1 MTQSTCSSPLPPA
14 SRACQWNFL
23 FNPIFPDSQNLINS
37 GSFHHPTF
45 SLRSL
50 ATRILTTFLFAYLHF
65 QKWETLEDLC
75 TPLGRVLLFTIALP
89 HCWLLMMV
97 FTPLG
102 FCVWFL
108 QPRTYCLSLVP
119 LLWLPKTFKYSL
131 YITSLVFK
139 LDRVPCYTV
148 LWYPYLF
155 FIALIIIMAIITS
168 FIQWLPLP
176 GIGIGSVLFIAS
188 PTPRTWHVIDTY
200 YIFAKWMDEWS
211 QPNMSSHT
219 FIPKLFSMITN
230 DLLVAKSTGYFL
242 ISISTQ

>member
-23 FNPIFPDSQNLINS
+23 FNPIFSDSQNLINS

-75 TPLGRVLLFTIALP
+75 TPLGRVLLFTVALP
-89 HCWLLMMV
+89 HYWLLMMV

-108 QPRTYCLSLVP
+108 QPGTYCLSLVP

-139 LDRVPCYTV
+139 LDRVPLLHSFMV
-148 LWYPYLF
+148 SLPF
-155 FIALIIIMAIITS
+155 FYSSYHNYGRHYIIYSM
-168 FIQWLPLP
+168 
-176 GIGIGSVLFIAS
+176 AS
-188 PTPRTWHVIDTY
+188 PPWNRDWICFVHCIPNTSYLACHRY
-200 YIFAKWMDEWS
+200 LLYIC
-211 QPNMSSHT
+211 
-219 FIPKLFSMITN
+219 
-230 DLLVAKSTGYFL
+230 
-242 ISISTQ
+242 

>member
-1 MTQSTCSSPLPPA
+1 MCGFFSLEHTVSPLSHCCDYPKLSSTVYT
-14 SRACQWNFL
+14 SRPLFL
-23 FNPIFPDSQNLINS
+23 SWT
-37 GSFHHPTF
+37 GS
-45 SLRSL
+45 
-50 ATRILTTFLFAYLHF
+50 
-65 QKWETLEDLC
+65 
-75 TPLGRVLLFTIALP
+75 
-89 HCWLLMMV
+89 
-97 FTPLG
+97 
-102 FCVWFL
+102 
-108 QPRTYCLSLVP
+108 
-119 LLWLPKTFKYSL
+119 
-131 YITSLVFK
+131 
-139 LDRVPCYTV
+139 PCYTV

-155 FIALIIIMAIITS
+155 FIALIIIMAVITS